1 MKNKK
6 EEIEKENSK
15 ESKLQKINREKG
27 KKPDKK
33 AIIDINKKENNNKI
47 DYIPKNSLPY
57 T

>member
-27 KKPDKK
+27 KNQIKK
-33 AIIDINKKENNNKI
+33 Q
-47 DYIPKNSLPY
+47 
-57 T
+57 